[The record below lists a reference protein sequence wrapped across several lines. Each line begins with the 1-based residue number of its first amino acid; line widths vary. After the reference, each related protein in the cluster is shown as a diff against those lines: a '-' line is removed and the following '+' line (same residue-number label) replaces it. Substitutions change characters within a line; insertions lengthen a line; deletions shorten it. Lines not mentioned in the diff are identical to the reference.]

1 MSNIKDCEIIKE
13 INNRLMYG
21 ESIEDLIPFS
31 LEPFS
36 DDVKKE
42 LLMLYLK
49 YGTNEHRIEL
59 CTNILKELD
68 NA

>member
-1 MSNIKDCEIIKE
+1 MSNNDCVIIKE
-13 INNRLMYG
+13 INKRLQYG
-21 ESIEDLIPFS
+21 ESIEDLIPFN

-49 YGTNEHRIEL
+49 YGNNEHRIEL